1 MPRCAGCTGCM
12 PHQKR
17 KSSADASLSC
27 TTFLLAA
34 EVYPISV
41 RATAHGLSAA
51 AGKLGALIPAIM
63 YNYVDARTRFWVV
76 CWFGFAGW
84 IVTELFIP
92 DTTGLDLREQ
102 DRYWAFVREG
112 RAGEYHGIAVHPRH
126 LSFWE
131 RVVLKRGRAYDPE
144 LDRQQRVKELRVVYE
159 ARMQQQNQFEEESG
173 GGGKGGKRRDG
184 DDEDDEAE
192 SELTK
197 NVHTYFLST
206 SPLFFPMILP
216 VQVAD
221 PSPQTNRQVGQRRQ
235 RTRPLEAVRYGS
247 KCPAYHWTRSSR
259 EIQNASPLESESY
272 DRVA

>member
-1 MPRCAGCTGCM
+1 VSLILS
-12 PHQKR
+12 PHPESIYIKIAPLTR
-17 KSSADASLSC
+17 RSC

-51 AGKLGALIPAIM
+51 AGKLGALIPAIL

-112 RAGEYHGIAVHPRH
+112 RSGEYHGIAVHPRH
-126 LSFWE
+126 LSWWE

-144 LDRQQRVKELRVVYE
+144 MDRKQRVKELRVVYE
-159 ARMQQQNQFEEESG
+159 ARMQEREL
-173 GGGKGGKRRDG
+173 GKGEERED
-184 DDEDDEAE
+184 DDEG
-192 SELTK
+192 SEITK
-197 NVHTYFLST
+197 GLHTFFT
-206 SPLFFPMILP
+206 S
-216 VQVAD
+216 
-221 PSPQTNRQVGQRRQ
+221 
-235 RTRPLEAVRYGS
+235 E
-247 KCPAYHWTRSSR
+247 
-259 EIQNASPLESESY
+259 
-272 DRVA
+272 

>member
-1 MPRCAGCTGCM
+1 MTTRDKLT
-12 PHQKR
+12 
-17 KSSADASLSC
+17 LSC

-63 YNYVDARTRFWVV
+63 YNYIDARTRFWVV

-126 LSFWE
+126 LSWWE
-131 RVVLKRGRAYDPE
+131 RVVLKRGAAYDPE
-144 LDRQQRVKELRVVYE
+144 LDRKQRVKELRVVYE
-159 ARMQQQNQFEEESG
+159 ARMQEREMNKGEERE
-173 GGGKGGKRRDG
+173 D
-184 DDEDDEAE
+184 DDEG
-192 SELTK
+192 SEITK
-197 NVHTYFLST
+197 GLHTYFT
-206 SPLFFPMILP
+206 SKFN
-216 VQVAD
+216 A
-221 PSPQTNRQVGQRRQ
+221 
-235 RTRPLEAVRYGS
+235 LEHYLR
-247 KCPAYHWTRSSR
+247 W
-259 EIQNASPLESESY
+259 
-272 DRVA
+272 